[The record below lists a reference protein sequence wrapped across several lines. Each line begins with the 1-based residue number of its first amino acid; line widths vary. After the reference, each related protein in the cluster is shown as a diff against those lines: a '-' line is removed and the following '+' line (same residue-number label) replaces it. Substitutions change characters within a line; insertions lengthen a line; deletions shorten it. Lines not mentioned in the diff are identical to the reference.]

1 MERLYYIDEHAISVD
16 ASVAETWSAL
26 LRVLCRNPADPAT
39 VQVGKLDEAIP
50 HQRLALTG
58 RHLCFA
64 VYRLVFEL
72 DPKSDADGV
81 RLRALTWAA
90 FPGVRGKLFRVV
102 AIETG
107 AHRFV
112 VRRMLK
118 KIAAAAHSRREAVR

>member
-1 MERLYYIDEHAISVD
+1 MERLSYIDEHAISVD

-26 LRVLCRNPADPAT
+26 LRVLCRDPADPAT
-39 VQVGKLDEAIP
+39 VQVGKLDEAIR
-50 HQRLALTG
+50 HQRLALNG

-72 DPKSDADGV
+72 DPKSDSDGV

-90 FPGVRGKLFRVV
+90 FPGVRGKLFRAV
-102 AIETG
+102 AIGSG

-118 KIAAAAHSRREAVR
+118 HIAAQARARKASVG

>member
-1 MERLYYIDEHAISVD
+1 MERLSYIDEHAISVD

-26 LRVLCRNPADPAT
+26 LRVLCRDPADPAT

-50 HQRLALTG
+50 DQRLALTG

-72 DPKSDADGV
+72 DPESDSDGV
-81 RLRALTWAA
+81 RLRVRTWAA
-90 FPGVRGKLFRVV
+90 FPGARGRLFRAV
-102 AIETG
+102 AIGTG

-118 KIAAAAHSRREAVR
+118 RIAAAAHPHSAAVQ

>member
-1 MERLYYIDEHAISVD
+1 MEQLSYIDEHAISVD

-26 LRVLCRNPADPAT
+26 LRVLCRDPADPST
-39 VQVGKLDEAIP
+39 VQVGKLEEATP
-50 HQRLALTG
+50 QQRLAVTG

-72 DPKSDADGV
+72 DPKGDSDGV
-81 RLRALTWAA
+81 RLRVLTWAA
-90 FPGVRGKLFRVV
+90 FPGVRGKLFRAL
-102 AIETG
+102 AIGAG

-118 KIAAAAHSRREAVR
+118 QIAEAAHSRRAAVR

>member
-1 MERLYYIDEHAISVD
+1 MEQLSYIDEHAISVD

-26 LRVLCRNPADPAT
+26 LRVLCRDPSDPAT
-39 VQVGKLDEAIP
+39 VQVGRLDEVIP
-50 HQRLALTG
+50 QQRLAVKG

-72 DPKSDADGV
+72 DPKGDSDGV
-81 RLRALTWAA
+81 RLRVLTWAA
-90 FPGVRGKLFRVV
+90 FPGVRGRLFRAL
-102 AIETG
+102 AIGAG

-118 KIAAAAHSRREAVR
+118 HIAAAAPPRGATVP

>member
-1 MERLYYIDEHAISVD
+1 MEQLSYIDQHAISVD
-16 ASVAETWSAL
+16 ASVADTWSAL
-26 LRVLCRNPADPAT
+26 LRVLCRDPADPAT
-39 VQVGKLDEAIP
+39 VRVGKLDEAIP
-50 HQRLALTG
+50 QQRLTVNG

-72 DPKSDADGV
+72 DPKADSGGV

-90 FPGVRGKLFRVV
+90 FPGVRGKVFRAL
-102 AIETG
+102 AIEAG

-118 KIAAAAHSRREAVR
+118 HIAEQAHLRGATIG